1 MANYIT
7 TDTDLTSVAD
17 AIRAKGGTSAALT
30 YPTGFVSAIE
40 NIPTGGGNSGTGYDV
55 IFYDD
60 LANGNKIVAHYSAS
74 EFASLSAMPSNPD
87 HSNYSDH
94 EISIPMTSQGWNWSL
109 TDAKTYVAKYGKLN
123 IGQMYV
129 PTDGKSHYICY
140 VPTDAPVERWNTE
153 INISVSGGN
162 VEWQVDN
169 GELNSATGD
178 IDVTF
183 PSTGWHDVKIQAKT
197 GATYYPY
204 CSTSSKS
211 NELIGKVQKIIS
223 VYLGNN
229 VTRIGNY
236 SFRQLYSL
244 TSITIP
250 NGVTKIGNNVF
261 YICYSLVSI
270 TIPDGVTSIGN
281 SVFYSCYLLTS
292 ITIPDGVTSIGST
305 AFYNCYLLTS
315 ITIPDGITSITAN
328 AFYNCYSLALI
339 IIPDSVTSIGNN
351 AFYNCY
357 SLALITISDDVTN
370 IGSSA
375 FYNCY
380 SLASITIPDD
390 VTSIEANTF
399 YSCFSLTS
407 VTISDSVTSIGT
419 YAFSGCY
426 ALTSVTI
433 PDGVTSIG
441 ASAFVSCNSLASVTI
456 PDSVTSMGSYAFNSS
471 YSLKNIIMLSS
482 TPPTLSNTNAFNGL
496 MSDYSIIV
504 PSGSKSTYIAET
516 NWSSLADHIVEAT

>member
-40 NIPTGGGNSGTGYDV
+40 NIPTGGSGDSGTGYDV
-55 IFYDD
+55 VFYDD
-60 LANGNKIVAHYSAS
+60 LAIGNKIVAHYSAS

-87 HSNYSDH
+87 HSNYADH
-94 EISIPMTSQGWNWSL
+94 GISIPMTSQGWNWSL

-169 GELNSATGD
+169 ETTNTANTNIS
-178 IDVTF
+178 VTF
-183 PSTGWHDVKIQAKT
+183 TSVGWHDVKISAQS
-197 GATYYPY
+197 GVTYNPY
-204 CSTSSKS
+204 YSSTTKS

-229 VTRIGNY
+229 VTTIGQN
-236 SFRQLYSL
+236 SFRQLFSLTSITIPDSITSIGDSAFYNCRALTLITIPDDVTSIESSAFYSCYSLTSATIPDSVTSMKTYAFYNCYSL

-250 NGVTKIGNNVF
+250 D
-261 YICYSLVSI
+261 S
-270 TIPDGVTSIGN
+270 VTSIGD
-281 SVFYSCYLLTS
+281 SVIYNCFSLTS
-292 ITIPDGVTSIGST
+292 VTIPDSIASIGSRV
-305 AFYNCYLLTS
+305 
-315 ITIPDGITSITAN
+315 
-328 AFYNCYSLALI
+328 FYNCYSLTSVT
-339 IIPDSVTSIGNN
+339 IPNGITSIGN
-351 AFYNCY
+351 
-357 SLALITISDDVTN
+357 
-370 IGSSA
+370 SA

-380 SLASITIPDD
+380 SLTSITIPDD
-390 VTSIEANTF
+390 VTSI
-399 YSCFSLTS
+399 STS
-407 VTISDSVTSIGT
+407 
-419 YAFSGCY
+419 
-426 ALTSVTI
+426 
-433 PDGVTSIG
+433 
-441 ASAFVSCNSLASVTI
+441 
-456 PDSVTSMGSYAFNSS
+456 AFNSC
-471 YSLKNIIMLSS
+471 YSIKNIIMLSS
-482 TPPTLSNTNAFNGL
+482 TPPTLSNADAFANL

-504 PSGSKSTYIAET
+504 PKGSKSSYIAAA